1 MDFTKRRLL
10 ENAFFYSQLNCCH
23 LVWMCHNR
31 INNNKV
37 NRLHEGCLPLIYND
51 KKSFFE
57 DLLEKGGSVSIN
69 HKYLRTLALEL
80 FEVFKGLSPVIFVKA
95 FPVRQQSKYN
105 KRNYSYFVLRLP
117 KTVNHRLESLS
128 YKRSKFWNS
137 IPSHMKEID
146 SVNEF
151 KHVIKT

>member
-37 NRLHEGCLPLIYND
+37 NHLHEGCLPLIYND

-69 HKYLRTLALEL
+69 HKYLANIIEHLL
-80 FEVFKGLSPVIFVKA
+80 
-95 FPVRQQSKYN
+95 
-105 KRNYSYFVLRLP
+105 
-117 KTVNHRLESLS
+117 
-128 YKRSKFWNS
+128 
-137 IPSHMKEID
+137 
-146 SVNEF
+146 
-151 KHVIKT
+151 